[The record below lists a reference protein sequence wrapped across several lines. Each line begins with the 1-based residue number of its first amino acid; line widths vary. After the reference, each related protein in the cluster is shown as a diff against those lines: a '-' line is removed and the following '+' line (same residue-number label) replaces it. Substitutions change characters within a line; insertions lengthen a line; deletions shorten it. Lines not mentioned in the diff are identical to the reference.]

1 MYRIITVALL
11 ACLAVPASAQSIFG
25 SGGLACRNWTTNKP
39 RKWPHLADVDW
50 LMGYVSGINQSR
62 GAGSRLLGEATRADA
77 VRFVTEYCAAN
88 PDVAIFEG
96 ADAWLK
102 AIEAPR

>member
-1 MYRIITVALL
+1 MYRIIIVGLL
-11 ACLAVPASAQSIFG
+11 ASLAIPASAQSIFG
-25 SGGLACRNWTTNKP
+25 SGGLACKNWTANVK

-50 LMGYVSGINQSR
+50 LMGYASGINTSR
-62 GAGSRLLGEATRADA
+62 GPGSRLLGDATRTDG

-88 PDVAIFEG
+88 PEIAIFEA

-102 AIEAPR
+102 TIDTPR